1 MAGHTTSSNNHE
13 RAPVSSLSYKT
24 IQTVRHDQGSDL
36 VILGHHYQSDQVVR
50 HVDHVGDSLE
60 LAARVPG
67 LQARRI
73 VFCGV
78 HFMAETA
85 AVLAQPGQQVYLPET
100 SADCFMANMA
110 PAALVER
117 ILEKLMRNGR
127 RVVPL
132 AYVNSSAG
140 LKAICGDHQGSV
152 CTSANARVMLEW
164 ALDRGEHVLFLPD
177 KHLAVNTADQLGIP
191 PTDRTVL
198 DIRGR
203 GGNIEPAGN
212 RTPRLLIW
220 PGQCAVHARFKT
232 ARLAQVRSEHPQALV
247 AAHPECHPELVRGAD
262 GVGSTSF
269 LIEYAARAPLGSTIF
284 VATECN
290 LVERLQRLHAGQ
302 KTILPLSRSLCSGMG
317 KTTEAGLAAL
327 LSSLDTREEIR
338 VPGPV
343 KESAA
348 LALNRM
354 LQACGRP
361 VPAKG

>member
-1 MAGHTTSSNNHE
+1 MSS
-13 RAPVSSLSYKT
+13 PSYKT
-24 IQTVRHDQGSDL
+24 IEAVRREQGPDL

-50 HVDHVGDSLE
+50 HVDYVGDSLE
-60 LAARVPG
+60 LAARVPR

-85 AVLAQPGQQVYLPET
+85 AVLAQSGQRVYLPET

-110 PAALVER
+110 PAGLVEQALKR
-117 ILEKLMRNGR
+117 LMRNGR

-132 AYVNSSAG
+132 TYVNSSAG

-164 ALDRGEHVLFLPD
+164 ALNRGEHVLFLPD
-177 KHLAVNTADQLGIP
+177 KHLAVNTADQLGMP
-191 PTDRTVL
+191 PTDRKLL

-203 GGNIEPAGN
+203 GANIEPAGKW
-212 RTPRLLIW
+212 TPRLLIW

-232 ARLAQVRSEHPQALV
+232 SRLAQVRAEHPQALV

-269 LIEYAARAPLGSTIF
+269 IIEYAARAPLGSTIF

-290 LVERLQRLHAGQ
+290 LVERLQRLYTGQ

-327 LSSLDTREEIR
+327 LSNLDTREEIR
-338 VPGPV
+338 VSGPV

-348 LALNRM
+348 LSLNRM
-354 LQACGRP
+354 FQACGKP
-361 VPAKG
+361 VPAEV